1 MHLNYFLMVIC
12 IALLLLS
19 VRVNFTL
26 SQFSS
31 CVSLVFTLVKD
42 GEKLLF
48 MELWVKG
55 SKLHPYC

>member
-1 MHLNYFLMVIC
+1 MVIC